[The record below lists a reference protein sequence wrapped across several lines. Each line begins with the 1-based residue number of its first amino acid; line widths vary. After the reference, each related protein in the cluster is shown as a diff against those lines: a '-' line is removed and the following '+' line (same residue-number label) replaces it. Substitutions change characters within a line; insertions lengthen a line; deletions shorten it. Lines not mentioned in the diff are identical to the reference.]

1 MPLIS
6 KLIDELFLNWDTIS
20 SNPFT
25 HFLAAVLGIFLGCLI
40 TRTYYLGSH
49 KSIKE
54 NNDSLNERIK
64 TRDEKI
70 SNLEETIQ
78 LLQSSLNTKSDE
90 LLAEET
96 KVLPDKLYKI
106 RKREAL
112 KNETITLIR
121 EVQEFL
127 KKFKGKYQAMEN
139 KLGENDLFMVAH
151 YKKIIRSEFENK
163 FRSRYEVQKITILSV
178 LNRINNI
185 TAAEDFFIKT
195 SKIEALSAMMVDL
208 EIIARELD
216 FLEDY

>member
-96 KVLPDKLYKI
+96 KVLPDKLYKM

-121 EVQEFL
+121 EVQEL
-127 KKFKGKYQAMEN
+127 LEKFKGKY
-139 KLGENDLFMVAH
+139 LPVAA
-151 YKKIIRSEFENK
+151 
-163 FRSRYEVQKITILSV
+163 ILLINSV
-178 LNRINNI
+178 LQLALAPN
-185 TAAEDFFIKT
+185 TAAYLVQNKQLGGEFVDVR
-195 SKIEALSAMMVDL
+195 LSHIVVLLLA
-208 EIIARELD
+208 
-216 FLEDY
+216 